1 MQDLAVNEN
10 VGTILATAV
19 ADPKTIVGA
28 ICHGQASLL
37 AAGDSTRCGIQGSL
51 TDCVLEYGK
60 SMGGLAANAP
70 WLLEDRLRAAGALFE
85 AGIPFGPH
93 VVMDGNLIT
102 GQNPGSANAVTR
114 AVLDLLA
121 AR

>member
-1 MQDLAVNEN
+1 
-10 VGTILATAV
+10 
-19 ADPKTIVGA
+19 
-28 ICHGQASLL
+28 
-37 AAGDSTRCGIQGSL
+37 
-51 TDCVLEYGK
+51 
-60 SMGGLAANAP
+60 MGGLAANAP

-114 AVLDLLA
+114 AVLGFACSTVKPARTLLTHT
-121 AR
+121 

>member
-1 MQDLAVNEN
+1 VNEN

-60 SMGGLAANAP
+60 AWGDLRRMPHGFLKTGCVPQARFSKPGYPLAP
-70 WLLEDRLRAAGALFE
+70 
-85 AGIPFGPH
+85 
-93 VVMDGNLIT
+93 T
-102 GQNPGSANAVTR
+102 S
-114 AVLDLLA
+114 
-121 AR
+121 